1 MLIYQLFK
9 ELMVICHPL
18 TITNVVL
25 LQLRHKNA
33 KVEIYCN
40 LNSFIHIVLSLKQ
53 ISNII
58 VLIFVPICP
67 SQMREDS
74 INVIIF
80 ALLTFPSNEFGLEN
94 LITTI
99 GPHVTDQKKRVRQAS
114 MECLALLAQCL
125 GPTKV

>member
-33 KVEIYCN
+33 KVDIYCN
-40 LNSFIHIVLSLKQ
+40 FNSFLHIVLSLKQ

-58 VLIFVPICP
+58 VLIFVPICS

>member
-9 ELMVICHPL
+9 DLMVICHPL

-33 KVEIYCN
+33 KVDIYCN
-40 LNSFIHIVLSLKQ
+40 FNSFLHISLKQ

-58 VLIFVPICP
+58 VLIFVPICL

-99 GPHVTDQKKRVRQAS
+99 GPHVTDHKKRVRQAS

>member
-18 TITNVVL
+18 IITNVVL

-33 KVEIYCN
+33 KVDIYCN
-40 LNSFIHIVLSLKQ
+40 FNSFLHILSLKQ

-125 GPTKV
+125 GPAKV